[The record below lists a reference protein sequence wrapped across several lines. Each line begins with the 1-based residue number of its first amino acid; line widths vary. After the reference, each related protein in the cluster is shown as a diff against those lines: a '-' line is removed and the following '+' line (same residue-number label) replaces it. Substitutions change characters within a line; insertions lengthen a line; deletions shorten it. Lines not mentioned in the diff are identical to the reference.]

1 MIPARAVAIFWLAA
15 GIAAAQTAKL
25 ECSGAKK
32 DGPGVRL
39 TFRKPPAEK
48 MRVEKA
54 TLWLHLKDKEP
65 PAKIVVNGKGLPAT
79 PQADGWVTVEVPG
92 KEAQKPLSV
101 GEAARFDGAGT
112 AEHAPYLVV
121 EGPMQVRTK

>member
-25 ECSGAKK
+25 ECAGAKR

-39 TFRKPPAEK
+39 TFRKPPGEK
-48 MRVEKA
+48 TRVEKA
-54 TLWLHLKDKEP
+54 TLWLHLKDREA
-65 PAKIVVNGKGLPAT
+65 PATILVNGKDLAAT
-79 PQADGWVTVEVPG
+79 PQADGWVTVQVPV
-92 KEAQKPLSV
+92 KAAQKPLRV

-112 AEHAPYLVV
+112 AEHTPYLVV
-121 EGPMQVRTK
+121 EGPMPVRTK